1 MKNIK
6 KWKWA
11 KIICGTGLAVICVC
25 IGILIGKGDLLDSSG
40 ASLSYTKEAVNIQVT
55 EAPENEDNT
64 ENKKAREAANQE
76 IYEKL
81 YQHMEENQP
90 DYNANRTDSVI
101 MEDVAEE
108 EAAEVPMDD
117 APAVDF
123 AGTNLQVESVDEA
136 DIVKN
141 DGRYL
146 YQFLRDDSYEYS
158 AVQII
163 DTEDDL
169 QEVSRISDFFN
180 IQEFYVWEDT
190 LVVIERL
197 WAESLSVEKQYV
209 SEGLYGGNPFSRL
222 HFYDISDR
230 SEPEEIHAFTLRGE
244 YRTSRI
250 SEGYLYFFSDYYI
263 NEPVEKDNL
272 KSYIPVVDG
281 EVLEYDHLY
290 LPEKGTSASYLLMV
304 SIDLSDPTAFIDKM
318 AVVSN
323 GNDYYVSGKNIYV
336 LETIW
341 ADYEQDG
348 IRCDKTQIVR
358 FSYDAGQIEPG
369 AEGCIDGLLLD
380 QFAMDEYRDHFR
392 IITTVSA
399 MEVEAITDDFS
410 GEVIGYAIAEELPTT
425 NSVYVL
431 DQSLNITGAI
441 TGLAEEERVYSARFM
456 GDTGYFVTFRQVDPL
471 FSVDF
476 SDLARPKILGKLKI
490 TGFSEYLHFYGKDKL
505 VGIGYEADPE
515 TGITKGI
522 KLSMFDISNPAD
534 VKETHKLVME
544 EYDHSDAFYTH
555 HAVLVSESKHVIGFL
570 TEGYGEHYMRDYGV
584 YSYEQDN
591 GFNQRF
597 LVDCIPGDREH
608 FEVRGTYIGNVFYIL
623 QQNGGVQAYNI
634 ETGELL
640 DALEIE

>member
-6 KWKWA
+6 KWKWV

-25 IGILIGKGDLLDSSG
+25 IGILIGKGDLLDPSG
-40 ASLSYTKEAVNIQVT
+40 TGSSYTKGAVNTQVT
-55 EAPENEDNT
+55 EASENEDNT
-64 ENKKAREAANQE
+64 EDKKAREAANQE

-81 YQHMEENQP
+81 YQHMKGNQP
-90 DYNANRTDSVI
+90 DYNTNRTDSVI

-123 AGTNLQVESVDEA
+123 AGTNLQVEFVDEA

-146 YQFLRDDSYEYS
+146 YQFLRDDSYKYS

-169 QEVSRISDFFN
+169 QEVSRISDFSN

-190 LVVIERL
+190 MVVIERL
-197 WAESLSVEKQYV
+197 WAESLSEEEQYV
-209 SEGLYGGNPFSRL
+209 SEGLYGGNPFSKL

-230 SEPEEIHAFTLRGE
+230 SAPKEIHTFTLRGE

-250 SEGYLYFFSDYYI
+250 SEGYLYFFSAYYI
-263 NEPVEKDNL
+263 NEPVEKENP
-272 KSYIPVVDG
+272 KSYIPMVEG
-281 EVLEYDHLY
+281 RILEYDCLY
-290 LPEKGTSASYLLMV
+290 LPEKGTAASYLLMV
-304 SIDLSDPTAFIDKM
+304 SVDLSDPTTFTDKM

-323 GNDYYVSGKNIYV
+323 GNDYYVSEKNIYV
-336 LETIW
+336 LETIQT
-341 ADYEQDG
+341 DYEQDG
-348 IRCDKTQIVR
+348 IQCDKTQIVR
-358 FSYDAGQIEPG
+358 FAYEDGQIESG
-369 AEGCIDGLLLD
+369 AEGCVDGLMLD
-380 QFAMDEYRDHFR
+380 QFSMDEYKDHFR
-392 IITTVSA
+392 IITTVSGVKVE
-399 MEVEAITDDFS
+399 EVIDDFS
-410 GEVIGYAIAEELPTT
+410 GEIIGYTITEELPTT

-456 GDTGYFVTFRQVDPL
+456 GDMGYFVTFRQVDPL

-476 SDLARPKILGKLKI
+476 SDLTRPKILGELKI

-522 KLSMFDISNPAD
+522 KLSMFDISNPVDA
-534 VKETHKLVME
+534 EEIHKLVME
-544 EYDHSDAFYTH
+544 EYDHADAFYTH
-555 HAVLVSESKHVIGFL
+555 HAVLVSESKNVIGFL
-570 TEGYGEHYMRDYGV
+570 TEGYTDHHMRDYGV
-584 YSYEQDN
+584 YSYEQDD

-597 LVDCIPGDREH
+597 LVDCIPGDHEY

-634 ETGELL
+634 QTGELL